1 MNQLEIILEHV
12 RKTYAKPVLTDITL
26 RITNGSYITIVG
38 PSGCGKSTLM
48 NILGLIEDRDAGK
61 YLFNGRIIRRRTD
74 YAGLRKKNIGFVFQ
88 NYNLI
93 PMLTCKENI
102 LLPTMYGKRSFSGR
116 CEELSERLGI
126 AELLQRNV
134 ATLSGGEKQRVAF
147 ARALIL
153 DPCLLIA
160 DEPTGNLDEKN
171 RDAVL
176 DILDQEHDFGRGIVV
191 ITHDREVAER
201 GKTIFELRD
210 GTLHED

>member
-1 MNQLEIILEHV
+1 MNHLEIILEHI
-12 RKTYAKPVLTDITL
+12 RKAYAKPVLKDINL
-26 RITNGSYITIVG
+26 HITNDSYITIVG

-48 NILGLIEDRDAGK
+48 NILGLIEDRDEGK
-61 YLFNGRIIRRRTD
+61 FLFNGCPIRRRTD
-74 YAGLRKKNIGFVFQ
+74 YASLRKKNIGFVFQ

-102 LLPTMYGKRSFSGR
+102 VLPTMYGKSSFSGR
-116 CEELSERLGI
+116 CEELFERLGI
-126 AELLQRNV
+126 SDLLQRNV

-147 ARALIL
+147 ARALIM

-176 DILDQEHDFGRGIVV
+176 DILDQEHDFGRAIVV

-201 GKTIFELRD
+201 GKTVFKLRD